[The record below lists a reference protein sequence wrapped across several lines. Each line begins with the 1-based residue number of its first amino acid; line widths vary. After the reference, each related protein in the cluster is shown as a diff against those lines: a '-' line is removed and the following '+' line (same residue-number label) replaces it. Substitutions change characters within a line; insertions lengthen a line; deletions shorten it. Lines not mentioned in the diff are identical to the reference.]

1 MVPIWSSICSKF
13 LGIEYVALNPGSS
26 FRGIH
31 DSLVNYESGHKPNPE
46 MILCCHEEIAVA
58 VAHGY
63 AKATGKIMPAI
74 VHNVVGLQHA
84 SMAIYNAWCDHTP
97 VMVMG
102 GTGPM
107 NSSKRRPWIDWIH
120 TAQVQGN
127 LVRDF
132 VKWDDQPVGVEAFPS
147 SIMRGY
153 RIAMSDP
160 GGPVYLCF
168 DVTDQE
174 AAIEK
179 EIPLPD
185 PKRFRPPA
193 PLQADYD
200 AIKEAAQLLASAQN
214 PVILADYV
222 GRNNDAVM
230 SLVALADLLSIP
242 VIDFGAR
249 LNFPNTHSLNLTGR
263 NRELIANADV
273 IMGLDMT
280 DLYGALVRSDPNT
293 HANVPAT
300 KPGCKV
306 INVTLKDIVVRSWT
320 SDFQELAPVD
330 LPIVAN
336 TRVFLP
342 ALAEE
347 IRKQGKFSKSVVED
361 RRKAMA
367 AQHEEVHA
375 RWQADLKKALGRAAD
390 RAAASCLGN
399 LGSAQKRRL
408 AAGRRRFSRLAEPAV
423 DLGQARAVSRRLRR
437 RRIGLRSGRVGGR
450 VAALSRHRQ
459 DLRQSA
465 ARRRDAVH
473 AERPVDCR
481 QYRRAAA
488 DRDDQQSGL
497 LQRRGASGKGR
508 DPPRPAGGEQ
518 TRGYGNGQAAGGLCQ
533 LGAHFQRS
541 RRGAD
546 HRTGADSPGG
556 GTGDQGHQRRKT
568 TGAGRCVYADGVID
582 SVQVVPSGSKCANRW
597 LRGDFMMRF
606 KFVSRLC

>member
-1 MVPIWSSICSKF
+1 MPARYGSDLVVDLLKV

-31 DSLVNYESGHKPNPE
+31 DSLVNYESGRTPNPE

-132 VKWDDQPVGVEAFPS
+132 VKWDDQPVGFEAFPS

-174 AAIEK
+174 AAIDK

-185 PKRFRPPA
+185 PKRFRPAA

-200 AIKEAAQLLASAQN
+200 AIKEAAQLLSTAQN

-222 GRNNDAVM
+222 GRNNEAVM
-230 SLVALADLLSIP
+230 SLVALADLLAIP

-330 LPIVAN
+330 VPIVAN

-347 IRKQGKFSKSVVED
+347 IKKQGKFSKSVVDD
-361 RRKAMA
+361 RRKVMA
-367 AQHEEVHA
+367 GQHEEVHA
-375 RWQADLKKALGRAAD
+375 RWQADLKKRWDERPIAPPRLAYEIWEALKKEDWLLVAGAFRGWPSRLWTWD
-390 RAAASCLGN
+390 KPGLFLGGYGGGGLGYGPAASVGASLPYRGTGKICVN
-399 LGSAQKRRL
+399 LQRDGEMLYTPSALWTAANTGVPLLTVMTNNRVYYNDVEHQEKVAIHRGRPVENKLVGMEMAKPPVDFANL
-408 AAGRRRFSRLAEPAV
+408 ARTFSVHGEGPITEPEQIRPAV
-423 DLGQARAVSRRLRR
+423 ERAIKV
-437 RRIGLRSGRVGGR
+437 IK
-450 VAALSRHRQ
+450 
-459 DLRQSA
+459 D
-465 ARRRDAVH
+465 
-473 AERPVDCR
+473 E
-481 QYRRAAA
+481 
-488 DRDDQQSGL
+488 
-497 LQRRGASGKGR
+497 K
-508 DPPRPAGGEQ
+508 RPA
-518 TRGYGNGQAAGGLCQ
+518 LV
-533 LGAHFQRS
+533 
-541 RRGAD
+541 D
-546 HRTGADSPGG
+546 
-556 GTGDQGHQRRKT
+556 
-568 TGAGRCVYADGVID
+568 VYMQMV
-582 SVQVVPSGSKCANRW
+582 
-597 LRGDFMMRF
+597 
-606 KFVSRLC
+606 

>member
-1 MVPIWSSICSKF
+1 MPARYGSDLVVDLLKV

-31 DSLVNYESGHKPNPE
+31 DSLVNYESGRKPNPE
-46 MILCCHEEIAVA
+46 MVLCCHEEIAVA

-63 AKATGKIMPAI
+63 FKATGKIMPAI

-132 VKWDDQPVGVEAFPS
+132 VKWDDQPVGIEAFPS

-153 RIAMSDP
+153 KVAMSDP

-185 PKRFRPPA
+185 PKRFRPAA

-200 AIKEAAQLLASAQN
+200 AIKEAAQLLASAQT

-222 GRNNDAVM
+222 GRNNDAVL
-230 SLVALADLLSIP
+230 SLVELADLLSIP
-242 VIDFGAR
+242 VIDLGAR
-249 LNFPNTHSLNLTGR
+249 LNFPNTHPFNLTGR

-273 IMGLDMT
+273 ILGLDVT

-336 TRVFLP
+336 TKVFLP
-342 ALAEE
+342 ALSEE
-347 IRKQGKFSKSVVED
+347 IRKQGKFSKSTVED
-361 RRKAMA
+361 RRKALA

-375 RWQADLKKALGRAAD
+375 RWQADLKKRWDERPIAPPRLAYEVWEALKKEDWLLVAGAFRGWPSRLWTWD
-390 RAAASCLGN
+390 KPGLFLGGYGGGGLGYGPAASVGAALPYRGTGKICVN
-399 LGSAQKRRL
+399 LQRDGEMLYTPSAMWTAANTGVPLLTVMTNNRVYYNDVEHQEKVAIHRSRPVENKLVGMEMAKPPVDFANL
-408 AAGRRRFSRLAEPAV
+408 ARSFSLHGEGPITEPEQIRPAV
-423 DLGQARAVSRRLRR
+423 ERAIKV
-437 RRIGLRSGRVGGR
+437 IK
-450 VAALSRHRQ
+450 
-459 DLRQSA
+459 
-465 ARRRDAVH
+465 
-473 AERPVDCR
+473 EE
-481 QYRRAAA
+481 
-488 DRDDQQSGL
+488 
-497 LQRRGASGKGR
+497 K
-508 DPPRPAGGEQ
+508 RPA
-518 TRGYGNGQAAGGLCQ
+518 LV
-533 LGAHFQRS
+533 
-541 RRGAD
+541 D
-546 HRTGADSPGG
+546 
-556 GTGDQGHQRRKT
+556 
-568 TGAGRCVYADGVID
+568 VYMQMV
-582 SVQVVPSGSKCANRW
+582 
-597 LRGDFMMRF
+597 
-606 KFVSRLC
+606 

>member
-1 MVPIWSSICSKF
+1 MAARYGSDLIVDLMKI

-31 DSLVNYESGHKPNPE
+31 DSLVNYESGRQPNPE

-185 PKRFRPPA
+185 PSRFRPPA

-200 AIKEAAQLLASAQN
+200 AIKEAARLLSTAQN

-242 VIDFGAR
+242 VIDLGAR

-280 DLYGALVRSDPNT
+280 DLYGALVRQDPAT
-293 HANVPAT
+293 HATTPAT

-306 INVTLKDIVVRSWT
+306 INVTLNDLSVRSWT

-347 IRKQGKFSKSVVED
+347 IKKQGKFSKSVVDD
-361 RRKAMA
+361 RRKAMT

-375 RWQADLKKALGRAAD
+375 RWQADLKKRWDERPFAPPRLAYEVWEAIKKEDWLLVAGAFGGWPSRLWTWDKPGLFLGGYGGGGLGYGP
-390 RAAASCLGN
+390 AASVGAALPYRGTGKICVN
-399 LGSAQKRRL
+399 LQRDGEMLYTSSAMWTAANTGVPLLTVMTNNRVYYNDVEHQEKVAITRGRPVENKLVGMEMAKPPVDFANL
-408 AAGRRRFSRLAEPAV
+408 ARSFSVHGEGPITEPEQIRPAV
-423 DLGQARAVSRRLRR
+423 ERAIKV
-437 RRIGLRSGRVGGR
+437 IK
-450 VAALSRHRQ
+450 
-459 DLRQSA
+459 
-465 ARRRDAVH
+465 
-473 AERPVDCR
+473 EE
-481 QYRRAAA
+481 
-488 DRDDQQSGL
+488 
-497 LQRRGASGKGR
+497 K
-508 DPPRPAGGEQ
+508 RPA
-518 TRGYGNGQAAGGLCQ
+518 LV
-533 LGAHFQRS
+533 
-541 RRGAD
+541 D
-546 HRTGADSPGG
+546 
-556 GTGDQGHQRRKT
+556 
-568 TGAGRCVYADGVID
+568 VYMQMV
-582 SVQVVPSGSKCANRW
+582 
-597 LRGDFMMRF
+597 
-606 KFVSRLC
+606 

>member
-1 MVPIWSSICSKF
+1 
-13 LGIEYVALNPGSS
+13 
-26 FRGIH
+26 
-31 DSLVNYESGHKPNPE
+31 

-107 NSSKRRPWIDWIH
+107 DTAKRRPWIDWIH

-132 VKWDDQPVGVEAFPS
+132 VKWDDQPAGVEAFPS

-185 PKRFRPPA
+185 PNRFRPAA

-222 GRNNDAVM
+222 GRNNDAVL

-249 LNFPNTHSLNLTGR
+249 LNFPNTHALNLTGR

-273 IMGLDMT
+273 IMGSRHDRSLRRA
-280 DLYGALVRSDPNT
+280 GAHGSQYARQRSRDQT
-293 HANVPAT
+293 RLQSDQRHAQRY
-300 KPGCKV
+300 
-306 INVTLKDIVVRSWT
+306 RSRGWT

-347 IRKQGKFSKSVVED
+347 IRKQGKFSKSVVDD

-375 RWQADLKKALGRAAD
+375 RWQADLKKRWDQRPIAPPRLAYEIWEAIKKEDWLLVAGLFVAGRA
-390 RAAASCLGN
+390 
-399 LGSAQKRRL
+399 
-408 AAGRRRFSRLAEPAV
+408 V
-423 DLGQARAVSRRLRR
+423 WDLGQAGAVSRRLRR
-437 RRIGLRSGRVGGR
+437 RRIGLWSSRIGRR
-450 VAALSRHRQ
+450 FAAVPRHRQ
-459 DLRQSA
+459 DLRQFA
-465 ARRRDAVH
+465 ARRRDALH
-473 AERPVDCR
+473 AERPVDGGE
-481 QYRRAAA
+481 YRRAIV
-488 DRDDQQSGL
+488 DD
-497 LQRRGASGKGR
+497 
-508 DPPRPAGGEQ
+508 
-518 TRGYGNGQAAGGLCQ
+518 N
-533 LGAHFQRS
+533 
-541 RRGAD
+541 
-546 HRTGADSPGG
+546 
-556 GTGDQGHQRRKT
+556 DQ
-568 TGAGRCVYADGVID
+568 
-582 SVQVVPSGSKCANRW
+582 
-597 LRGDFMMRF
+597 
-606 KFVSRLC
+606 